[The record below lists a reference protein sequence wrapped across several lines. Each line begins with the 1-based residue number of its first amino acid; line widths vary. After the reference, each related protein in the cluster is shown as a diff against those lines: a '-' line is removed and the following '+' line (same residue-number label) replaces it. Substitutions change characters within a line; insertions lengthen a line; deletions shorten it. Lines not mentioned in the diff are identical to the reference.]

1 MALQRYEDNILNK
14 LNKKITNVYRT
25 YGETSEMYQTLAKS
39 AMLNLAKYDIIT
51 DNGKGMKI
59 RRIEPK
65 GVKNP
70 NEFINALITTVVEF
84 NKVNVAKERGR
95 LVKSARERRE
105 YEGKPTE
112 GHITIK
118 ELQREARDE
127 LDLGGK
133 VNSALQYLYGERMWV
148 DHVRDTGDMTS
159 NDSYGHYFDALE
171 EEANDIL
178 HSSKKTY
185 SELMRVVELVEESK
199 SRKLNLLGET
209 VDTQTGL
216 TLYNDSIDYLATSI
230 TAKMK
235 TIQRL
240 QKRYKKQ

>member
-1 MALQRYEDNILNK
+1 MALQRHEDNILNK

-25 YGETSEMYQTLAKS
+25 YGETSVMYQTLAKS
-39 AMLNLAKYDIIT
+39 AMLNLAKYGVIT
-51 DNGKGMKI
+51 VNDKGMKI

-70 NEFINALITTVVEF
+70 NEFINALMSTVAEF
-84 NKVNVAKERGR
+84 NTVNVAKGRGR
-95 LVKSARERRE
+95 LEKSARERRE
-105 YEGKPTE
+105 YEGKPTK

-118 ELQREARDE
+118 ELQREAKDE
-127 LDLGGK
+127 LDLGDK
-133 VNSALQYLYGERMWV
+133 INSALQYLYDERMWI
-148 DHVRDTGDMTS
+148 DDARDRGVMTI
-159 NDSYGHYFDALE
+159 NDSYGLYFNALE
-171 EEANDIL
+171 EESSRIL

-185 SELMRVVELVEESK
+185 SELMRVVDLVEESK
-199 SRKLNLLGET
+199 NRRNTLLGEN

-230 TAKMK
+230 AAKMK

-240 QKRYKKQ
+240 QKRYKK